1 MSHRMPLEP
10 TRHEVWGD
18 QPDRPREKG
27 FSIDP
32 WTIVVWSA
40 ILLTALGYAAVSSWR
55 TPEKTTKTSKAK
67 SNFSESLWRCF
78 GSSLPPLMVATD
90 PI

>member
-1 MSHRMPLEP
+1 MSHRMPLES

-55 TPEKTTKTSKAK
+55 TPGEDHQDIQSQKQLLG
-67 SNFSESLWRCF
+67 E
-78 GSSLPPLMVATD
+78 PLALFRK
-90 PI
+90 